1 MNDAV
6 NVGVGLEDLVEGGII
21 GDIQLGELGLLAGD
35 QLNALQG
42 FGGGVVQIVR
52 DDNLVAS
59 LEKSEGGEGANVAR
73 STIDGGVNVGL
84 HRASRNILLPCD
96 KN

>member
-6 NVGVGLEDLVEGGII
+6 NVGVGLEDLVEGGLI

-84 HRASRNILLPCD
+84 NRASRNILLPCD

>member
-6 NVGVGLEDLVEGGII
+6 NVGVGLEDLVEGGLI